1 MKISFPSENAKIS
14 ASELA
19 RASRGM
25 LREERLAQI
34 EISGICTDSREADEN
49 TAFVALK
56 GEKADGHDYI
66 SSALERGCRC
76 VLCERSN
83 EAIEAADAAAVVVGD
98 SELALSYLANSYKK
112 SLSCKTVAVTGSVGK
127 TTTKDMIASVLS
139 QRKKTYYSRGNYNSV
154 IGMPL
159 SVMEIPRD
167 CEYAVL
173 EMGMSSFG
181 EIERM
186 SAAAEPDIAIITNIG
201 SSHMESLG
209 SRENICR
216 AKLEILCGLKKGGYL
231 LLNGDEPL
239 LEDIGGKGYRTLYVS
254 LSRQNADFLAQNIR
268 IRAQKTYFDVRYR
281 GIVYSDLCLPV
292 MGCHNVYAGLYAFAI
307 GLLAGLSVE
316 EIRQGLLQYTSGEMR
331 QNRYSVG
338 DITVI
343 EDCYNASPESMSA
356 AIDVLCEYS
365 RQTVGRSVAVLGD
378 MLELGTQSS
387 ELHRRVG
394 LHLAE
399 RGVQRLFALGH
410 DGVQIAVGARQAGMR
425 SGDIYKNS
433 KRDEI
438 EAIGKAIVKDLRP
451 GDVVL
456 FKASR
461 GVRLERVIEY
471 VKENYPDKR

>member
-1 MKISFPSENAKIS
+1 MKISFPSENVKIS

-34 EISGICTDSREADEN
+34 EIGGICTDSREADEN

-76 VLCERSN
+76 VLCEHSN

-127 TTTKDMIASVLS
+127 TTTKDMIASVLI
-139 QRKKTYYSRGNYNSV
+139 QGKKTFYSRGNYNSV

-186 SAAAEPDIAIITNIG
+186 SVAAEPDIAVITNIG

-239 LEDIGGKGYRTLYVS
+239 LEGVGGKGYRTLYVS
-254 LSRQNADFLAQNIR
+254 LSRQDADFLAQNIR
-268 IRAQKTYFDVRYR
+268 IRSQKTYFDVRYR
-281 GIVYSDLCLPV
+281 GIVYSDLCLPL
-292 MGCHNVYAGLYAFAI
+292 MGIHNVYAGLYAFAV
-307 GLLAGLSVE
+307 GLLAGLSPE
-316 EIRQGLLQYTSGEMR
+316 EIRRGLLQYTSGEMR
-331 QNRYSVG
+331 QNWYSVG

-343 EDCYNASPESMSA
+343 EDCYNASPESMAA

-365 RQTVGRSVAVLGD
+365 RQSVGRSVAVLGD

-394 LHLAE
+394 LRLGE
-399 RGVQRLFALGH
+399 CGVQRLFALGH

-433 KRDEI
+433 DRDDT
-438 EAIGKAIVKDLRP
+438 EAIGKALVKDLRS

-461 GVRLERVIEY
+461 GVRLERVIQY
-471 VKENYPDKR
+471 LKENYPNKR